1 MHEPDAEGPFYVV
14 GGIYKNT
21 KFKKLAPG
29 EELQVFGPYDSHAKA
44 DDVWRDK
51 SFALVDN
58 ALARFT
64 VRSAHEL
71 EEIEHKILK
80 QKKKEQKKA
89 QAKG

>member
-1 MHEPDAEGPFYVV
+1 MREADSEGPFYVV

-21 KFKKLAPG
+21 KFRKLAPG
-29 EELQVFGPYDSHAKA
+29 EDLQVFGPYDTHAKA

-51 SFALVDN
+51 SFAMVDN
-58 ALARFT
+58 AMARFT
-64 VRSAHEL
+64 VRSQHEL

-89 QAKG
+89 QGKD